1 MIETGYILY
10 IDAVCFTSDTE
21 VNNMKIV
28 KTSYKVHTNIDQLFV
43 LRISEFNVCV

>member
-21 VNNMKIV
+21 VNNIKIV
-28 KTSYKVHTNIDQLFV
+28 KTSYKVPEYWST
-43 LRISEFNVCV
+43 VCFETLWV